1 MPSRHASSGD
11 AEAAPKSPPERVA
24 VQLPLPVGGT
34 YDYAVPAGLAVAPGD
49 FVAVPLGGR
58 QAVGVVWGPASG
70 AIAERRLK
78 TITRRLPAPPLDE
91 TMRRFIDWVAGYT
104 LSATG
109 SVLRMVMSVPEALE
123 PPRPIT
129 AFADAGADATA
140 LGVRMTPARRR
151 VLAVLADGPPRPA
164 AELAREAGCGPGVV
178 RAMADAGLLRAVTLT
193 PSTAFPN
200 PDAARPGPV
209 LSADQAAAAAALR
222 RAVAE
227 RHYGTTLLD
236 GVTGSGKTEVYFEAV
251 AAALAAGR
259 QVLVLLPEIALG
271 AQWLERFAERFG
283 APPVQWHSDLT
294 RARRRAVWRAVAE
307 GRARVVVGARSALFL
322 PFADLGLIVVDEEH
336 EAAYKQEDGCIY
348 QARDMAVTRASIA
361 EIPIVLVSAT
371 PALETVVNVARGR
384 YRRLHLPD
392 RHGGALLPEIT
403 VVDMR
408 REGPARGRWLS
419 PRLHAALADCF
430 ASDGQAML
438 FLNRRGYAPLTL
450 CRRCGHRLRCPNCT
464 TWLVEHRSAGHLRCH
479 HCGYAMA
486 PPKACPSCGAAD
498 SFAAC
503 GPGIERLAEEVAGDF
518 PESRVAVVSSDTLN
532 GPAAAGD
539 LVRAVQEHD
548 IDLLIGTQLLA
559 KGHHFP
565 NLILVGVVDA
575 DLGLTGGDLRAAER
589 TYQLLTQ
596 VAGRAGRAERPG
608 RVLVQT
614 YRPEDPVIQAL
625 VSGDRD
631 RFLDVET
638 RNRRAAGVPPFGRY
652 AAVIV
657 SGRDEGA
664 VVATARA
671 LARHAPQHAGVAVM
685 GPAPAPLAML
695 RQRHRHRLLVKA
707 DRTVHLQDIL
717 RRWLATVKP
726 AAGVRVK
733 VDVDPYSFL

>member
-1 MPSRHASSGD
+1 MPRRHASSG
-11 AEAAPKSPPERVA
+11 AAGAAPGSPPERVA
-24 VQLPLPVGGT
+24 VQLPLPVGGA

-49 FVAVPLGGR
+49 FVVVPLGGR
-58 QAVGVVWGPASG
+58 QAVGVVWGPGGG
-70 AIAERRLK
+70 AIADRRLK
-78 TITRRLPAPPLDE
+78 TIARRLPAPPLDDA
-91 TMRRFIDWVAGYT
+91 MRRFIDWVAGYT

-129 AFADAGADATA
+129 AFAEGDTEAGA
-140 LGVRMTPARRR
+140 RMTPARRR

-164 AELAREAGCGPGVV
+164 VELAREAGCGPGVV
-178 RAMADAGLLRAVTLT
+178 RAMADVGLLRAVMLT
-193 PSTAFPN
+193 PSATFPS
-200 PDAARPGPV
+200 PDAGHAGPV

-222 RAVAE
+222 QAVAG
-227 RHYGTTLLD
+227 RRYVPTLLD

-251 AAALAAGR
+251 AAALAGGR

-271 AQWLERFAERFG
+271 AQWRERFAERFG
-283 APPVQWHSDLT
+283 APPVEWHSDLT
-294 RARRRAVWRAVAE
+294 RARRRAVWRAVAD
-307 GRARVVVGARSALFL
+307 GRAGVVVGARSALFL

-336 EAAYKQEDGCIY
+336 EAAYKQEEGCVY

-361 EIPIVLVSAT
+361 DIPIVLVSAT

-384 YRRLHLPD
+384 YGRLHLPD
-392 RHGGALLPEIT
+392 RHGGAALPEIT

-408 REGPARGRWLS
+408 RDGPPRGRWLS
-419 PRLHAALADCF
+419 PPLHAALAECF
-430 ASDGQAML
+430 ADDGQAML

-464 TWLVEHRSAGHLRCH
+464 IWLVEHRRAGRLRCH
-479 HCGYAMA
+479 QCGYAMA
-486 PPKACPSCGAAD
+486 PPKTCPSCAATD
-498 SFAAC
+498 SFVAC
-503 GPGIERLAEEVAGDF
+503 GPGIERLAEEVAADF
-518 PESRVAVVSSDTLN
+518 PALRVAMVSSDTLH

-539 LVRAVQEHD
+539 LVRAVREHEV
-548 IDLLIGTQLLA
+548 DLLIGTQILA

-565 NLILVGVVDA
+565 NLILVGVIDA
-575 DLGLTGGDLRAAER
+575 DLGLAGGDLRAAER

-596 VAGRAGRAERPG
+596 VAGRAGRAARPG

-614 YRPEDPVIQAL
+614 YRPEDSVIRAL

-638 RNRRAAGVPPFGRY
+638 GNRRAAGVPPFGRY

-664 VVATARA
+664 VAATARA
-671 LARHAPQHAGVAVM
+671 LARRAPSCPGVAVM
-685 GPAPAPLAML
+685 GPAPAPLAIL

-717 RRWLATVKP
+717 RHWLAAVKVP
-726 AAGVRVK
+726 AGVRVK